1 MGIIYKI
8 TNKVNGKSYIG
19 KTVKSINRRFYEHC
33 HNAELGVQTVFY
45 DAIRK
50 YGKENFDISTIEEID
65 NDLLNDRESYWI
77 NYYHTYLKDPLC
89 QGYNST
95 LGGDGGDTR
104 SKKLL
109 LYEDNV
115 LKLWNQGLS
124 IKQITDQIDLDKHS
138 VSKILLRNGYTTK
151 DIQVRKGQC
160 WNQTMISRTSKPVE
174 QYDKNG
180 NFIRKFPSVSEAG
193 RVMKCSPA
201 AISNCAKGKSKTS
214 MGYIWKFSNN

>member
-50 YGKENFDISTIEEID
+50 YGKENFNISIIEEID

-89 QGYNST
+89 RGYNST

-124 IKQITDQIDLDKHS
+124 IKQITDQIDLDKRS

-160 WNQTMISRTSKPVE
+160 WNQTMISRTSKPIE

-180 NFIRKFPSVSEAG
+180 NFIHKFPSVSEAG
-193 RVMKCSPA
+193 RVMKCSPS

>member
-124 IKQITDQIDLDKHS
+124 IKQITDQIDLDKRS
-138 VSKILLRNGYTTK
+138 VSKILLRNGYTAK

-160 WNQTMISRTSKPVE
+160 WNQTMVSRTSKPVE

-180 NFIRKFPSVSEAG
+180 NFIYKFPSVSEAG